1 MNEEN
6 TNQNAV
12 VDNTPDYIGEIQ
24 KLRDNTVS
32 KEDYERLREENK
44 RLISSLANGES
55 IGIEPKAKPDINEL
69 RKRVFDNEHQSN
81 LEYWGAVLELRD
93 AVIDS
98 GAPDPF
104 LPQGHKVVPTTED
117 FECANRVAAVVKEC
131 IDYAYGDSQLF
142 TNELMR
148 RTVEVAPTNRRNYY

>member
-6 TNQNAV
+6 ITQTSV
-12 VDNTPDYIGEIQ
+12 EDNTPDYIGEIQ

-55 IGIEPKAKPDINEL
+55 IGVEPEAKPDINEL

-81 LEYWGAVLELRD
+81 LEYWGAVLELRR

-131 IDYAYGDSQLF
+131 IDYADGDSQLF

>member
-1 MNEEN
+1 MIDET
-6 TNQNAV
+6 TNQSAPV
-12 VDNTPDYIGEIQ
+12 EDNSADYISEIQ
-24 KLRDNTVS
+24 NLRANSVS
-32 KEDYERLREENK
+32 RDDYNRLREENK
-44 RLISSLANGES
+44 RLISSLAKGET
-55 IGIEPKAKPDINEL
+55 ITQPAPKSDINEL

-117 FECANRVAAVVKEC
+117 IECANRVAAVVKEC
-131 IDYAYGDSQLF
+131 IDYADGDSQLF

>member
-1 MNEEN
+1 MIDE
-6 TNQNAV
+6 TIQNQETQ
-12 VDNTPDYIGEIQ
+12 DNTQDYIAEIQ
-24 KLRDNTVS
+24 NLRETTVP
-32 KEDYERLREENK
+32 KDEYNRLREENK
-44 RLISSLANGES
+44 RLISSLAKGET
-55 IGIEPKAKPDINEL
+55 ITQPKAKPDINEL

-117 FECANRVAAVVKEC
+117 IECANRVATVVKEC
-131 IDYAYGDSQLF
+131 IDYADGDSQLF

>member
-12 VDNTPDYIGEIQ
+12 EDNTPDYIGEIQ

-55 IGIEPKAKPDINEL
+55 IGVEPEAKPDINEL
-69 RKRVFDNEHQSN
+69 RKKVFENEHQSN
-81 LEYWGAVLELRD
+81 LEYWESALNLRQ
-93 AVIDS
+93 ALIDS
-98 GAPDPF
+98 GENDPF
-104 LPQGHKVVPTTED
+104 LPYGHKIVPTTED
-117 FECANRVAAVVKEC
+117 VECANRVAEVVKEC
-131 IDYAYGDSQLF
+131 IEYADGDSQLF
-142 TNELMR
+142 TNELNR
-148 RTVEVAPTNRRNYY
+148 RTVDVALPRTKH